1 MKQQRLRLANG
12 LWVTLTH
19 DPQAT
24 RAAALYHLAVGSHH
38 EPEQWPGLAHLFEHV
53 VFAGSES
60 FQQQQRL
67 MSWAQAEGARLNATT
82 LPTATAWFFDVAAS
96 KLEAGFARL
105 SDMLARPLLSL
116 EAVEQETAVIDAEFH
131 LLAADADTL
140 CEAALGAAFATPKAL
155 KRFHVGNLVSFS
167 DPSFSGNSF
176 SSNSFSSNPVNNNS
190 LALQQALRNYHQHFF
205 NTELLTLWISGPQ
218 PLEELAALATRYA
231 EVFAPAHNFQ
241 PPNTEPLSLHGQR
254 AFAMKLAGAAR
265 LQLSFKLTLARQTA
279 VSLTMLR
286 QLVIDEAQHS
296 LLDTLSERGL
306 CDSLQLMKPYE
317 SETEAIV
324 TFEFLLNTSEQR
336 IAVEV
341 NALFSCWLRQLDALT
356 TAQLQ
361 HYARLA
367 AEQFSRL
374 SPVDRLRTIAF
385 DFQPIIAFDATLLED
400 WQKLLPQLTTSNMTR
415 LWVAPEIEADLQ
427 LIQGFS
433 LPIKAIPWLNGQKN
447 PPVDFTFYPL
457 GQTPAAL
464 NLPREKVILP
474 HHPASQLSTVDQL
487 SSTVSQKPGV
497 LILSPALGHALP
509 PRWAHIIQASLRAI
523 IGQGAHRGA
532 SLSFEN
538 YQGQWLLQLSG
549 DNDVMLATL
558 DAVIAQLNELS
569 HALSNDAANMLIARG
584 DRQFV
589 QAEQALQTEIAIRC
603 LLNQLPRLL
612 SQKANEL
619 QDSFSLPILP
629 WRAALYGGD
638 ASQDKSALHDG
649 ISRLL
654 SRFPGEI
661 NPVLPAALAP
671 RSARASY
678 SFPTTSHDAAVLLF
692 CPLVEQTPCC
702 LAAWQILASL
712 FEPRFF
718 QRLRVELNLGY
729 VVTCR
734 FMQSAGESGIL
745 FAVQSPTHSVPQI
758 VEQITQFIKDMST
771 IVDKLGESEFAAKI
785 ADLQQNLA
793 ISSADH
799 NERAREQWFREHLY
813 TSALTDE
820 SLTSFSIGELQD
832 FYSEMIAKKSTWWW
846 LDNLPADTTAQ

>member
-82 LPTATAWFFDVAAS
+82 LPTATAWFFDVTAS
-96 KLEAGFARL
+96 KLEAGFVRL

-116 EAVEQETAVIDAEFH
+116 DAIEQEATVIDAEFH

-155 KRFHVGNLVSFS
+155 NRFHVGNLASFG
-167 DPSFSGNSF
+167 GNSL
-176 SSNSFSSNPVNNNS
+176 SNSRE
-190 LALQQALRNYHQHFF
+190 ALQQALRDYHQQFF
-205 NTELLTLWISGPQ
+205 NTELLTLRISGPQ
-218 PLEELAALATRYA
+218 PLEELAALVTRYA

-241 PPNTEPLSLHGQR
+241 PPKTESLSLNAQR
-254 AFAMKLAGAAR
+254 TFALQQAGAPR
-265 LQLSFKLTLARQTA
+265 LQFSFKLEITRQKA
-279 VSLTMLR
+279 VSLTVLR
-286 QLVIDEAQHS
+286 QLVIDEAQRG
-296 LLDTLSERGL
+296 LLDALSARGL
-306 CDSLQLMKPYE
+306 CDSLQLIKPYE
-317 SETEAIV
+317 SETEAIL
-324 TFEFLLNTSEQR
+324 TFEFLLNAGEQQR
-336 IAVEV
+336 AAEVETIF
-341 NALFSCWLRQLDALT
+341 ACWLRQLEMLT
-356 TAQLQ
+356 TTQLQ

-385 DFQPIIAFDATLLED
+385 DFQPIIALDAALLED
-400 WQKLLPQLTTSNMTR
+400 WQRLLPQLTTSNMTR
-415 LWVAPEIEADLQ
+415 LWVTPEIEAEDQ

-433 LPIKAIPWLNGQKN
+433 LPIKAIMWQSAQKN
-447 PPVDFTFYPL
+447 PPVDFTFYP
-457 GQTPAAL
+457 QRHAPDAPP
-464 NLPREKVILP
+464 LPLERVSLP
-474 HHPASQLSTVDQL
+474 HHAADSLSPAG
-487 SSTVSQKPGV
+487 QKPGV

-549 DNDVMLATL
+549 DNEVMLTTL
-558 DAVIAQLNELS
+558 DAVITQLNVLS
-569 HALSNDAANMLIARG
+569 QALKNNAANVLIAKG
-584 DRQFV
+584 ERQFL

-612 SQKANEL
+612 SQNANEL
-619 QDSFSLPILP
+619 QDLFSLPILP
-629 WRAALYGGD
+629 WRAALYGGE
-638 ASQDKSALHDG
+638 AGQDKGVLHNA
-649 ISRLL
+649 IPRLL
-654 SRFPGEI
+654 SRFPGKI
-661 NPVLPAALAP
+661 NPALCPALAP
-671 RSARASY
+671 TPSRASY
-678 SFPTTSHDAAVLLF
+678 AFPTTSQDAAVLLF
-692 CPLVEQTPCC
+692 CPLVEQTPRC
-702 LAAWQILASL
+702 LAAWQIMASL

-734 FMQSAGESGIL
+734 FMQSAGESGML
-745 FAVQSPTHSVPQI
+745 FAVQSPTHSVQQI
-758 VEQITQFIKDMST
+758 VEPIAQFIDDMKS
-771 IVDKLGESEFAAKI
+771 IVAELSKNELAAKI

-793 ISSADH
+793 LSSSDP
-799 NERAREQWFREHLY
+799 NERAREQWLREHLY
-813 TSALTDE
+813 TSALTLD
-820 SLTSFSIGELQD
+820 SLSSFSITDLND
-832 FYSEMIAKKSTWWW
+832 FYSKMIAQNSTWWW
-846 LDNLPADTTAQ
+846 LNNRPEDSTNQ

>member
-82 LPTATAWFFDVAAS
+82 LPTATAWFFDVTAS

-116 EAVEQETAVIDAEFH
+116 EAIEQEATVIDAEFH

-155 KRFHVGNLVSFS
+155 HRFHVGNLDSFG
-167 DPSFSGNSF
+167 GNSF
-176 SSNSFSSNPVNNNS
+176 INSRQ
-190 LALQQALRNYHQHFF
+190 ALQQALRDYHQQFF
-205 NTELLTLWISGPQ
+205 NTELLTLRISGPQ
-218 PLEELAALATRYA
+218 PLEELAALVTRHA

-241 PPNTEPLSLHGQR
+241 PPKTESLSLNAQR
-254 AFAMKLAGAAR
+254 TFALQQAGAPR
-265 LQLSFKLTLARQTA
+265 LQLSFKLEITRQKA
-279 VSLTMLR
+279 VSLTVLR
-286 QLVIDEAQHS
+286 QLVIDEAQHG
-296 LLDTLSERGL
+296 LLDVLSARGL
-306 CDSLQLMKPYE
+306 CDSLQLIKPYE
-317 SETEAIV
+317 SETEAIL
-324 TFEFLLNTSEQR
+324 TFEFLLNAGEQQL
-336 IAVEV
+336 AAEVETI
-341 NALFSCWLRQLDALT
+341 FSCWLRQLEMLT
-356 TAQLQ
+356 TTQLQ

-385 DFQPIIAFDATLLED
+385 DFQPIIGLDAALLED
-400 WQKLLPQLTTSNMTR
+400 WQKLLPQLTTRNMTR
-415 LWVAPEIEADLQ
+415 LWVTPDIEAKAQ
-427 LIQGFS
+427 LIQGFT
-433 LPIKAIPWLNGQKN
+433 LPIKAIPWQGGQKN

-457 GQTPAAL
+457 GQTPDAL
-464 NLPREKVILP
+464 NLPREKVTLP
-474 HHPASQLSTVDQL
+474 HHPASQLSTVDQR
-487 SSTVSQKPGV
+487 SNVDHPAPAGQKPGV

-549 DNDVMLATL
+549 DNDVMLTTL
-558 DAVIAQLNELS
+558 DAVITQLNVLS
-569 HALSNDAANMLIARG
+569 HALSNNAANALIAKG
-584 DRQFV
+584 DRQFL
-589 QAEQALQTEIAIRC
+589 QAEQVLQTEIAIRC

-612 SQKANEL
+612 SQNANQL
-619 QDSFSLPILP
+619 QDWLSLPILP

-638 ASQDKSALHDG
+638 AGQDKDSLHDA

-661 NPVLPAALAP
+661 NPALSPALAP
-671 RSARASY
+671 TPSRASY
-678 SFPTTSHDAAVLLF
+678 AFPTTSQDAAVLLF
-692 CPLVEQTPCC
+692 CPLVEQTPRC
-702 LAAWQILASL
+702 LAAWQIMASL

-734 FMQSAGESGIL
+734 FMQSAGESGML
-745 FAVQSPTHSVPQI
+745 FAVQSPTHSVQQI
-758 VEQITQFIKDMST
+758 VEQITQFIDEMKT
-771 IVDKLGESEFAAKI
+771 IVAELGENEFAAKI

-793 ISSADH
+793 LSSADP
-799 NERAREQWFREHLY
+799 NERAREQWLREHLY

-832 FYSEMIAKKSTWWW
+832 FYSEMIAKKSSWWW
-846 LDNLPADTTAQ
+846 LGNRPVDRTN